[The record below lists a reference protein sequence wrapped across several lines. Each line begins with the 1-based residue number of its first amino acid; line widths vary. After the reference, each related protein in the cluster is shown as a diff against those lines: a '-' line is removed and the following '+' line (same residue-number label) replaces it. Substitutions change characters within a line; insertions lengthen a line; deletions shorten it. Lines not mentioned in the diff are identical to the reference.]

1 MKTSPR
7 PRRTAARKVPKAPD
21 SLSQRRAEEKEQ
33 RREAIIDAAERVFE
47 RTSFD
52 VATMEHVARAARVSR
67 ALLYLYFK
75 NKAELNLAIC
85 ERALKLLRERFL
97 LAAAQQATGYEQI
110 RAIGNEYVA
119 FAISHPGYFAALS
132 RFEAHAQSEITAGSV
147 EHSVFDCGSAVHQVT
162 VDCIEN
168 GMRDGS
174 VRDDVENTLLAA
186 MSLWAFT
193 HGTIQLAHT
202 KHHFFERCGLSTAQ
216 FTESAIELGL
226 RGLRPVA
233 DARTRTR

>member
-1 MKTSPR
+1 MSTRKTKPA
-7 PRRTAARKVPKAPD
+7 RTPAS
-21 SLSQRRAEEKEQ
+21 SLAQRRIEEKEQ

-67 ALLYLYFK
+67 ALLYLYFR

-97 LAAAQQATGYEQI
+97 VATARHALGHDQI
-110 RAIGNEYVA
+110 LAIGRDYVA
-119 FAISHPGYFAALS
+119 FAISHPGYFKALS
-132 RFEAHAQSEITAGSV
+132 RFEAHAQSEITDGSI
-147 EHSVFDCGSAVHQVT
+147 EHSVFDCGMAVHQVT
-162 VDCIEN
+162 VNCLEN
-168 GMRDGS
+168 GMRDGTIRS
-174 VRDDVENTLLAA
+174 DVDNPLLAA

-202 KHHFFERCGLSTAQ
+202 KHHFFERCGLRTAQ
-216 FTESAIELGL
+216 FTEYAIELGL
-226 RGLRPVA
+226 RGLRPSA
-233 DARTRTR
+233 DARKKTK

>member
-1 MKTSPR
+1 MSTRKTKP
-7 PRRTAARKVPKAPD
+7 ARAPSD
-21 SLSQRRAEEKEQ
+21 SLAQRRVEEKEQ

-52 VATMEHVARAARVSR
+52 VATMEHVATDARVSR

-97 LAAAQQATGYEQI
+97 AAAAQHARGYDQV
-110 RAIGNEYVA
+110 RAIGRDYVA
-119 FAISHPGYFAALS
+119 FAIEHPGYFKALS
-132 RFEAHAQSEITAGSV
+132 RFEAHAQSEITDGSI
-147 EHSVFDCGSAVHQVT
+147 EHSVFDCGFGVHQVT
-162 VDCIEN
+162 VNCLEN
-168 GMRDGS
+168 GKRDGS
-174 VRDDVENTLLAA
+174 IRSDVEHTLLTA

-202 KHHFFERCGLSTAQ
+202 KHHFFERCGLQTAQ
-216 FTESAIELGL
+216 FTEYAIELGL
-226 RGLRPVA
+226 HGLLPPA
-233 DARTRTR
+233 AARQKSK

>member
-1 MKTSPR
+1 MKPR
-7 PRRTAARKVPKAPD
+7 KKTPARAVTGSRSS
-21 SLSQRRAEEKEQ
+21 SLAQRRVEEKEQ

-97 LAAAQQATGYEQI
+97 IAAAQQATGYEQV
-110 RAIGNEYVA
+110 RAIGDEYVA
-119 FAISHPGYFAALS
+119 FAISHPGYFKALS
-132 RFEAHAQSEITAGSV
+132 RFEAHAQSEITDGSI

-174 VRDDVENTLLAA
+174 IRSDVEHTLLAA

-216 FTESAIELGL
+216 FTESAMELGL

-233 DARTRTR
+233 DARQTIR